1 MPAGTTGEDSAIET
15 RGDRRAASVGE
26 VARAVLES
34 CGVEATIRTILEK
47 ACELTAADAAGLFEH
62 DPPTGRLRWSRA
74 VGFDT
79 AAIAEVSLQLRE
91 GVAGRAVAEGRPFA
105 TTDVQN
111 DPAITLAPPL
121 RAWLERH
128 GVRALLAV
136 PFSAPGLSPGAL
148 TVYRRVPAAF
158 SAADR
163 EALET
168 LASLAAVALRNVLLH
183 EATERRARQLAV
195 LNTVVQRLVAL
206 LDPQEVGAAI
216 LAGVQQL
223 MPDTAGRLWALNA
236 AGELNVLASTG
247 LREPHGGVLKT
258 FRPGVGALGV
268 AVAQRRSLAL
278 ADVRTDPRFVNR
290 AWAQSEGLVSALIVP
305 LIEQERVHGMLAVF
319 TRAPHEFTPEEI
331 ELLETFGGQAA
342 IALQNARLYA
352 EATMR
357 ARRMRR
363 VAELSRL
370 VSESLDLERVYAFVV
385 RAARELLDV
394 DFSRLWLL
402 EENGE
407 WLALAAESSRERE
420 GALPGAPDRRPMGAS
435 LVGQVLRTRRWRYIV
450 DPTADPEVTNR
461 EWLSRQGI
469 TALIT
474 VPLLVGQ
481 RPIGA
486 LAVHAREQRPFSL
499 DEIELLEVFAAQ
511 AAVAI
516 ENARFHAAAI
526 RAAEQESVA
535 RGRLE
540 GIALAAR
547 ELAHLL
553 NNDLSLA
560 VGLVDL
566 IKFRSDV
573 PPDLLDLLGD
583 AAQGLE
589 SAVRHVQQLQQVAR
603 IETKDTPAGPAL
615 DLERSAQP

>member
-1 MPAGTTGEDSAIET
+1 MPAGTAGEDSAIET
-15 RGDRRAASVGE
+15 RGDQRAASVGE

-62 DPPTGRLRWSRA
+62 DQPTGRLRWSRA
-74 VGFDT
+74 VGFDM

-111 DPAITLAPPL
+111 DPAITLTPPL
-121 RAWLERH
+121 RAWVERH

-195 LNTVVQRLVAL
+195 LNTVVQRLVAV

-223 MPDTAGRLWALNA
+223 MPETAGRLWALDA
-236 AGELNVLASTG
+236 AGELHVLASTG
-247 LREPHGGVLKT
+247 LREPYGGVLKA

-278 ADVRTDPRFVNR
+278 ADVRTDPRFVNK
-290 AWAQSEGLVSALIVP
+290 AWARSEGLVSALIVP

-331 ELLETFGGQAA
+331 ELLETFGGQEA

-420 GALPGAPDRRPMGAS
+420 GALPGAPERRPMGAS
-435 LVGQVLRTRRWRYIV
+435 LVGQVLRTRQWRYTA
-450 DPTADPEVTNR
+450 DPSADPEVTNG

-486 LAVHAREQRPFSL
+486 LAVHAREQRRFSL

-573 PPDLLDLLGD
+573 PPDLQDLLGD